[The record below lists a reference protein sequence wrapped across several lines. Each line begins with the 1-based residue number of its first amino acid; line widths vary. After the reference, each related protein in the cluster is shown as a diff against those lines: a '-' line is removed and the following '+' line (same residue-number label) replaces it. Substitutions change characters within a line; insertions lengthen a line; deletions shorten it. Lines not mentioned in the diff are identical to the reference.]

1 MGLVASRPLARPV
14 CAEPVS
20 AYTDRVI
27 FFAPQPKR
35 SAIIAKHGY
44 DPADFEAA
52 FGFDRFLSRRA
63 KPSPTDRER
72 LMLVG
77 MWFGDAVVTVILSS
91 LGTEACDVVSVRYAS
106 DEERAVYD
114 AL

>member
-1 MGLVASRPLARPV
+1 M
-14 CAEPVS
+14 
-20 AYTDRVI
+20 I

-35 SAIIAKHGY
+35 SANIAKHGY

-52 FGFDRFLSRRA
+52 FSFDRYLSRRA
-63 KPSPTDRER
+63 KPSRTGRER

-77 MWFGDAVVTVILSS
+77 TWFGGAVVAVILSP
-91 LGTEACDVVSVRYAS
+91 LGTEACDVVSVRDAS
-106 DEERAVYD
+106 DEERAAYD